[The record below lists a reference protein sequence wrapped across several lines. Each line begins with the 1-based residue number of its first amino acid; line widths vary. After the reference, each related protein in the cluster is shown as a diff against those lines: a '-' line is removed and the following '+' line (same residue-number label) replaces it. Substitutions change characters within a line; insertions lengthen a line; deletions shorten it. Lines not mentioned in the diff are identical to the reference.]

1 MGTIQNHAT
10 AGANPPSTMSE
21 NRRFASE
28 AAMAS
33 IISFSLA
40 MARSRFA
47 LCITYCPSSMKYF
60 NSASAKTTSAISS
73 LVSRAR

>member
-1 MGTIQNHAT
+1 MGTIQNHAFYRW
-10 AGANPPSTMSE
+10 ANPPSTMSE

-40 MARSRFA
+40 MARS
-47 LCITYCPSSMKYF
+47 LSNEDSSF
-60 NSASAKTTSAISS
+60 RIELSSADG
-73 LVSRAR
+73 RAAS